1 MESNI
6 ISIQNEHGHLVV
18 SSREIA
24 KNFNREHKNVLRDIH
39 YLLNKGGSKMSRPMF
54 IETKYQHEQ
63 NKQWYKEYLITRDGF
78 ALLVMGFT
86 GSEALDWKLKYID
99 AFNSMEKALKTVDTK
114 AQLLMDIYNGG
125 QAGVLASKALTEL
138 EVQKATTPLLKQ
150 LEDSKPLVE
159 FAEKIQCTNN
169 NILVRELAKIIS
181 NSGII
186 IGERRLYNKLREFGL
201 VFQTTTE
208 PTQRAVNMGLLVVEE
223 RVVKTNHGD
232 RTVFTTKVTPKG
244 QIYITN
250 KIA

>member
-1 MESNI
+1 MNDMI
-6 ISIQNEHGHLVV
+6 KIGNEKGLLTVT
-18 SSREIA
+18 SREIA
-24 KNFNREHKNVLRDIH
+24 VNFSREHKNVLRDIH
-39 YLLNKGGSKMSRPMF
+39 NILNIGGSKMSRPMF

-78 ALLVMGFT
+78 SLLVMGFT
-86 GSEALDWKLKYID
+86 GKEALDWKLKYID
-99 AFNSMEKALKTVDTK
+99 AFNSMEVALKTVSNK
-114 AQLLMDIYNGG
+114 ANLLVDIYNGG

-150 LEDSKPLVE
+150 LEEAKPLVE

-181 NSGII
+181 NSGIL
-186 IGERRLYNKLREFGL
+186 IGEKRLYNKLRELGL
-201 VFQTTTE
+201 VFQATTE
-208 PTQRAVNMGLLVVEE
+208 PTQRAVDRGLLVVEE

-232 RTVFTTKVTPKG
+232 RSAFTTKVTPKG